1 MNNSFEKNL
10 ELNEL
15 VLQGNT
21 RGFINNIMLYVYV
34 NIKNYYYKNM
44 NININMM
51 F

>member
-15 VLQGNT
+15 MLQGNT
-21 RGFINNIMLYVYV
+21 RDFINIMLHVYV

-44 NININMM
+44 NINIDMM